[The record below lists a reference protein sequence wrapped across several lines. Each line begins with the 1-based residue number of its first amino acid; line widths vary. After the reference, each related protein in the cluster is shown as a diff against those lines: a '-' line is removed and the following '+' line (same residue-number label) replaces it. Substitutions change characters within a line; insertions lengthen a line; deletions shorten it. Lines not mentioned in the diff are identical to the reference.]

1 MRFGG
6 RLAAFVGFAVAL
18 AACLASSSASTGA
31 APDPASPE
39 AGFDD
44 CPREFAARAIAGPFP
59 VEWSLIVPTAR
70 VLLLRVDEEGPDVVV
85 TVTRGSDSRR
95 VDLPPS
101 GRARQAIV
109 VPSDGSDADRVGLRI
124 EAGGAAQPNG
134 RVVVRHACVDPGER
148 SLVAG
153 FAAIEAAGR
162 LVAAAPEAGPSP
174 RERIAEID
182 AILAGLG
189 DAGGDRPAPDV
200 LAQLRHARAFLLARG
215 GQPVVAHDVYLEAA
229 AAWEEAG
236 AALEAWIARHRA
248 AQQARRAGR
257 FDLAL
262 DELTRLVEDP
272 RVATEATL
280 RAIALNDRCL
290 TLRNLE
296 RDDEALACFPAATRG
311 LVAAGDLA
319 EAALTVAN
327 HAEVLIGRGR
337 LDEADALLAKAR
349 PWAESTA
356 SRRVRALYAM
366 AAANLALQRGAIEAA
381 LAAYSEGVEHARAHG
396 DRALEAS
403 GLMGLGSAYLIAG
416 NLARAR
422 ELLSAAASR
431 YRAGGYSE
439 LLGRSLV
446 RLAEIERRAGDS
458 AAAAAHANAALAER
472 IGASGGESRAPAHL
486 VAAESALDL
495 GRLDTAA
502 AHLAVLAPFLGSTDG
517 RLARRVRLATLKLES
532 LAGAD
537 PAAAIEALTAAALRG
552 GDPLGWFDG
561 QILAARN
568 HERAGRLAEAE
579 AAWRGAFERMLAMA
593 STLSLPLVR
602 DQFLASADL
611 AVAGYVETSARR
623 SPGASDGA
631 ARLRAVLAWRDA
643 RGPMASRRAD
653 AGAPGAD
660 DRLDRALLRYWI
672 GVANGVPDVAWVGG
686 SSDER
691 AIAELL
697 AQVESASLR
706 RSPRAVP
713 VARTE
718 SPAAAVSTPMLVAM
732 DFGTS
737 VFLWRVDERGVRE
750 RRVDADSVRALL
762 DELDRR
768 LQPGTLDRVEL
779 ARLAARLADL
789 LGFDGFLEPEREAWH
804 LVLDGRF
811 ASVPPLLLV
820 ASRAL
825 GRPERNDARWPAT
838 RLVRSAPERPDSGR
852 PCCVGRALRVFA
864 DPVPPRRAEVA
875 GPLPWPRLP
884 GARREAEAIARLWR
898 PQPVEVRVGETF
910 TREPVLAALREPGA
924 VVHLATHGFVDRGDP
939 ARGGLWVASESTPEG
954 YEILGWNR
962 LAGQGAAAA
971 LVVLSACDLADGG
984 DLESLGSIGIARL
997 LVDEGVDTVIAAL
1010 RPVDD
1015 RRSIRF
1021 QTDLY
1026 RALAA
1031 GLAPDR
1037 ALVEAQREA
1046 LGRGDLSTALAYVA
1060 VGR

>member
-6 RLAAFVGFAVAL
+6 RLAVFGGLAFAVA
-18 AACLASSSASTGA
+18 AGLASSSASTGA
-31 APDPASPE
+31 ASDPTSP
-39 AGFDD
+39 APGFDG
-44 CPREFAARAIAGPFP
+44 CPRDFAARAIVGPFP
-59 VEWSLIVPTAR
+59 LELSFIVPAGR

-85 TVTRGSDSRR
+85 TVSRGADSRR

-109 VPSDGSDADRVGLRI
+109 VSPDASNADRVGLRI
-124 EAGGAAQPNG
+124 EASGAPKPNG
-134 RVVVRHACVDPGER
+134 RVLLRHACVDPGER
-148 SLVAG
+148 GLVAG

-162 LVAAAPEAGPSP
+162 LVAAAPDAGPSP

-182 AILAGLG
+182 AILAGLRE
-189 DAGGDRPAPDV
+189 AGGDRPAPDV

-272 RVATEATL
+272 RVATEPTL

-296 RDDEALACFPAATRG
+296 RDDEALACFPAATQG

-319 EAALTVAN
+319 EAALTTAN

-337 LDEADALLAKAR
+337 LAEADALLAKAR

-366 AAANLALQRGAIEAA
+366 TAANLALQRGAIEAA
-381 LAAYSEGVEHARAHG
+381 LAAYAEGVEHARAHG

-403 GLMGLGSAYLIAG
+403 GLMGLGSAYLVAG

-422 ELLSAAASR
+422 ELISAAAAR

-439 LLGRSLV
+439 LLRRSLV
-446 RLAEIERRAGDS
+446 RLAEIERRSGDS

-472 IGASGGESRAPAHL
+472 IGVVGGESRAPAHL

-495 GRLDTAA
+495 GRLDAAA
-502 AHLAVLAPFLGSTDG
+502 AHLAVLAPLLGSTDG
-517 RLARRVRLATLKLES
+517 RLARRARLATLKLES
-532 LAGAD
+532 LRGAD
-537 PAAAIEALTAAALRG
+537 PAAAIEAVTAAALRG
-552 GDPLGWFDG
+552 GDPIGWFDG

-579 AAWRGAFERMLAMA
+579 AAWRGAFERTLALA
-593 STLSLPLVR
+593 STLSLPLLR
-602 DQFLASADL
+602 DQFLASAD
-611 AVAGYVETSARR
+611 AAIAGYVEASARR
-623 SPGASDGA
+623 AAGAGEGA
-631 ARLRAVLAWRDA
+631 ERLRAVLAWREA
-643 RGPMASRRAD
+643 RGPMASRRTD
-653 AGAPGAD
+653 AGAPDAD

-672 GVANGVPDVAWVGG
+672 GVATGVPGSAAEGG
-686 SSDER
+686 SSGER

-706 RSPRAVP
+706 PSARGAPAVP
-713 VARTE
+713 TDVRATLA
-718 SPAAAVSTPMLVAM
+718 SAPMLVAM
-732 DFGTS
+732 DFGAS
-737 VFLWRVDERGVRE
+737 VFLWRVDARGVRE
-750 RRVDADSVRALL
+750 QRVDAAPVRELL

-768 LQPGTLDRVEL
+768 LRAGTFDRAEL
-779 ARLAARLADL
+779 ASLAVRLADR
-789 LGFDGFLEPEREAWH
+789 LGLDGLLEPSQEAWR

-811 ASVPPLLLV
+811 ATVPPLLLV
-820 ASRAL
+820 ASDAL
-825 GRPERNDARWPAT
+825 GRPERHDARWPAT
-838 RLVRSAPERPDSGR
+838 RLVRSVPKGPDAGR
-852 PCCVGRALRVFA
+852 PCCHGRELRVFA

-875 GPLPWPRLP
+875 GSLPWPRLP
-884 GARREAEAIARLWR
+884 GARREAAAIARLWH
-898 PQPVEVRVGETF
+898 PQPVEVRVGERF

-962 LAGQGAAAA
+962 LSGQGAAAA

-997 LVDEGVDTVIAAL
+997 LVDEGVDTVIAAV
-1010 RPVDD
+1010 RPIDD
-1015 RRSIRF
+1015 RPSIRF

-1046 LGRGDLSTALAYVA
+1046 LGRGDLATALAYVA